1 MEVWRPQV
9 AMTPVAGR
17 YAFVTSSAWTPGA
30 QGIASA
36 DALCQSEAGAARL
49 PGTYMAL
56 LAPTG
61 ASAAARFSSSGLPW
75 IRPDGIPLASTADA
89 FFSASLLDVPPN
101 VTADGFAYF
110 GNMGVWSG
118 AARPANTGADATNCA
133 NWTSSSATAKGEAG
147 AAGDSTANSFF
158 NMFGTIVAC
167 NATWMSLACLQE

>member
-9 AMTPVAGR
+9 AMT
-17 YAFVTSSAWTPGA
+17 
-30 QGIASA
+30 
-36 DALCQSEAGAARL
+36 LCQSEAGAARL

-61 ASAAARFSSSGLPW
+61 ASAASRFSSSGLPW